1 MINTL
6 EKGKKGQKKK
16 ALYDIKDIFGLL
28 YIYHIV
34 LNAFKHVGHVCD
46 LVKFTQNIRMFVG
59 VRRADPSIKK
69 TVQKLLGFSHTT
81 ISTD

>member
-1 MINTL
+1 M
-6 EKGKKGQKKK
+6 
-16 ALYDIKDIFGLL
+16 YDIIYIFDLL

-34 LNAFKHVGHVCD
+34 LNSFKHVGGVCD

-59 VRRADPSIKK
+59 VRRADQSIKK